1 MKNNPYVGSSLDN
14 FLQEE
19 GLLEEINLIAVKR
32 VIAWQ
37 IEQAMEQKNLTK
49 TEMAAQM
56 QTSTSSVDQL
66 LDPEDASV
74 TLETIERAARAVGKR
89 VHFELVDAE

>member
-1 MKNNPYVGSSLDN
+1 MNNNPYIGSSFDD
-14 FLQEE
+14 FLKEE

-56 QTSTSSVDQL
+56 QTSKSSLDRL
-66 LDPEDASV
+66 LDPEDVSV

>member
-1 MKNNPYVGSSLDN
+1 MSNNPYVGSSFDD
-14 FLQEE
+14 FLKEE

-37 IEQAMEQKNLTK
+37 IERAMEQKNLTK

-56 QTSTSSVDQL
+56 QTSDI
-66 LDPEDASV
+66 P
-74 TLETIERAARAVGKR
+74 
-89 VHFELVDAE
+89 H